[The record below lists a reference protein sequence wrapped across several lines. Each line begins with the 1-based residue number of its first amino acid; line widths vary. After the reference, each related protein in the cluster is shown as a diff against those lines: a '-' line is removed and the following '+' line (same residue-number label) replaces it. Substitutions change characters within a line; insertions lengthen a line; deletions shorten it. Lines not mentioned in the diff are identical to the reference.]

1 MKLNDYRMLSSAEKD
16 SWLRNYP
23 ITIGLRYFGGKSRI
37 GKYLMNRIFNMA
49 VKMDDNGK
57 KADIFIDAFTG
68 GGKLGLSMPEG
79 WFDTIVINDLDYGVA
94 SYYQCCKDKP
104 QALIELIEVL
114 GKDMNNIFFKL
125 CAYNH
130 NNGKTLQKAETLKK
144 RKHEQVYVS
153 KEKVEPLLAAAM
165 TYWVT
170 KLDFMGKT
178 SAVAVD
184 YRLGAN
190 NVEKEAIR
198 NEKEEIQ
205 NMIAFAR
212 EEIPKINKILHKK
225 NIIIENLDYRELIK
239 KYNGKD
245 YKNADDKEYCAEEWL
260 AKKNKLWYFDPPYHP
275 VTLSNRKDAPYEET
289 FDIDMV
295 REMTSILHN
304 ENIEEY
310 GELEYFIK
318 SDYNPKYMY
327 HFEKYGETA
336 IHDFDVLEEND
347 SSSNTFKNNPN
358 DVVYYV
364 ECVGEF
370 EKGAVDAEGE
380 KSVGREYIWCRGN
393 YQGTVIE
400 WE

>member
-1 MKLNDYRMLSSAEKD
+1 MKLNDYRMSSKDEKEE
-16 SWLRNYP
+16 WLINYP
-23 ITIGLRYFGGKSRI
+23 ITVGLRYFGGKSRI

-49 VKMDDNGK
+49 VKMDDDEK

-79 WFDTIVINDLDYGVA
+79 WFDTIVINDLDYGVV

-104 QALIELIEVL
+104 QALIEMIEVL
-114 GKDMNNIFFKL
+114 GKDMNNTFFKL

-130 NNGKTLQKAETLKK
+130 NNRKTLQKAENLKK
-144 RKHEQVYVS
+144 RKHDQVYVS

-165 TYWVT
+165 TYWLT

-212 EEIPKINKILHKK
+212 KEIPKISKIMHKK
-225 NIIIENLDYRELIK
+225 NVIIENLDFRELIK
-239 KYNGKD
+239 KYNGKA
-245 YKNADDKEYCAEEWL
+245 YKNVDSTEYCTEELL
-260 AKKNKLWYFDPPYHP
+260 AKKHKLWYFDPPYHP
-275 VTLSNRKDAPYEET
+275 VTLSNKKDAPYEET
-289 FDIDMV
+289 FDIDTV
-295 REMTSILHN
+295 REITSILHN

-327 HFEKYGETA
+327 HFEKYGEIA

-347 SSSNTFKNNPN
+347 SSSTEFKSES
-358 DVVYYV
+358 DEVDYYV
-364 ECVGEF
+364 ECIGEF
-370 EKGAVDAEGE
+370 PKGAVDSEGDRGI
-380 KSVGREYIWCRGN
+380 GREYIWCRGN
-393 YQGTVIE
+393 YQGNVIE
-400 WE
+400 WG